1 MHHWGTCWGSAP
13 QSVFVLAPTC
23 PAVNRRPA
31 TRPRA
36 AARRCSAWSA
46 PSAAARPRPRRSSR
60 CTPAAAAPRC
70 WPSSASAAGAAGRAP
85 TCPAT
90 SALALLR
97 SPRASPAWRPAW
109 LAEGPARGRAPPG
122 AVRGWQP
129 RRAGGVMSRAGRAAH
144 TGSLAPSAL
153 LGARPPG
160 TRPSRPVGSR
170 GCVRQ
175 LPGCLLVRSAQPTWA
190 LVAQADAPEPP
201 LEPAGVSSCAQ
212 PAVQACGDA
221 GERPA
226 PAPASRCVWLSP
238 SGRLSWR

>member
-190 LVAQADAPEPP
+190 LVAAPHRRTRQSRHWSQQVSAAVRSQPSKRAVTQVSVPPP
-201 LEPAGVSSCAQ
+201 LQ
-212 PAVQACGDA
+212 QAVVCGSLPVGD
-221 GERPA
+221 
-226 PAPASRCVWLSP
+226 
-238 SGRLSWR
+238 